1 MNIGERIK
9 NRRLELGLSVDEV
22 AEKIGK
28 NRATVYRY
36 ESREIENLP
45 TSVLEPLAKALQ
57 TTPAFLIGWDREPD
71 EIDKKVLELYPDFV
85 PGKVF
90 ISDIVDARQKEEQ
103 LKNYLSSIYS
113 DKEMIEDAY
122 EINMNMQLYNKDGL
136 KKLRERA
143 EEISELSKYTDKDDE
158 TPPT

>member
-1 MNIGERIK
+1 
-9 NRRLELGLSVDEV
+9 LV
-22 AEKIGK
+22 
-28 NRATVYRY
+28 
-36 ESREIENLP
+36 
-45 TSVLEPLAKALQ
+45 
-57 TTPAFLIGWDREPD
+57 
-71 EIDKKVLELYPDFV
+71 
-85 PGKVF
+85 KVF
-90 ISDIVDARQKEEQ
+90 ISDIVAARQKEEQ

-122 EINMNMQLYNKDGL
+122 EINMNMQLYNKDGM

>member
-1 MNIGERIK
+1 MTIGERIK
-9 NRRLELGLSVDEV
+9 KTRDSINLSQTELARLVNISKQTLYKYENNIITNIPSDKIELIAEV
-22 AEKIGK
+22 LK
-28 NRATVYRY
+28 V
-36 ESREIENLP
+36 S
-45 TSVLEPLAKALQ
+45 
-57 TTPAFLIGWDREPD
+57 PAFLMGWDREPD